1 MTRAGVKCHRPA
13 NCKVVDMTRILLV
26 EDNEDILYLLRL
38 QLEWMGYVVDE
49 AASAKAALVSAQS
62 ARPDVIVSDLRMPDV
77 DGIEF
82 IRRVRRIPGLVSVP
96 AIALTGTSMG
106 SDIQMALANGFTTH
120 LTKPVE
126 ASELSKAIDQ
136 LTAHRLYWKA
146 G

>member
-1 MTRAGVKCHRPA
+1 MKYHRSE
-13 NCKVVDMTRILLV
+13 NCKVVVMTRVLLV
-26 EDNEDILYLLRL
+26 EDNEDTLYLLRL
-38 QLEWMGYVVDE
+38 QLEWTGYVVDG
-49 AASAKAALVSAQS
+49 ATSARVALDSAQS

-82 IRRVRRIPGLVSVP
+82 IRRVRRIPGLASVP

-106 SDIQMALANGFTTH
+106 SDIQLALANGFTTH

-126 ASELSKAIDQ
+126 ASELSKAIEQ
-136 LTAHRLYWKA
+136 LTAHCLYRKA

>member
-1 MTRAGVKCHRPA
+1 
-13 NCKVVDMTRILLV
+13 MTRILLV

-49 AASAKAALVSAQS
+49 AASAKAALDTAQS
-62 ARPDVIVSDLRMPDV
+62 TRPDVIVSDLRMPDV

-82 IRRVRRIPGLVSVP
+82 IRQVRRIPSLASIP
-96 AIALTGTSMG
+96 AIALTGASMS
-106 SDIQMALANGFTTH
+106 SDIQLALANGFTTH

-126 ASELSKAIDQ
+126 VSELSKAIEQ
-136 LTAHRLYWKA
+136 LTARRLYRKA